1 VKGTLVK
8 PISNDKRAAIVKH
21 MQEGKNTKDVAK
33 WLLVSIRTVERIW
46 RKYQKQGHYQP
57 EPLNCGRKPLVDTT
71 TMDKVVAKVREQPD
85 ITLQEL
91 IDEFKLP
98 ISQSALCRRLRK
110 LGLTFKKRLSIQTNK
125 KPQK

>member
-1 VKGTLVK
+1 MVK

-21 MQEGKNTKDVAK
+21 MQEGRSTKDTAK

-46 RKYQKQGHYQP
+46 KKYKKQGHYQP
-57 EPLNCGRKPLVDTT
+57 EPLNCGRKLLVNKT
-71 TMDKVVAKVREQPD
+71 TMNKVVTKIKQQPD

-91 IDEFKLP
+91 IEEFKLP

-110 LGLTFKKRLSIQTNK
+110 LD
-125 KPQK
+125 

>member
-1 VKGTLVK
+1 
-8 PISNDKRAAIVKH
+8 

-57 EPLNCGRKPLVDTT
+57 EPLNCGRKPLVNKT
-71 TMDKVVAKVREQPD
+71 TMDKVVEKIQEHPD
-85 ITLQEL
+85 ITLQKL

-110 LGLTFKKRLSIQTNK
+110 LGLTFKRRHATHPNKQINNPKSNGSTHNLS
-125 KPQK
+125 